1 MNRTLLLGASLAA
14 ALALGLPSFAQDK
27 ASQTFIKQA
36 IEANRAMV
44 EMGQLA
50 QKNGG
55 SEGVRSFG
63 QMLERDHKD
72 ALQKSTT
79 AANSLGVTPPTAP
92 NSKQKSMYERMS
104 KLTGTN
110 FDDAFVR
117 DMIADHKKDVSEY
130 ESEAKKNDAA
140 GSYAKEEL
148 PVMQKHL
155 QTAESLS
162 RAQTTGKR

>member
-1 MNRTLLLGASLAA
+1 MKTTLLLGAILAA
-14 ALALGLPSFAQDK
+14 ALALGSQSFAQDK

-36 IEANRAMV
+36 IEGNRAMV

-50 QKNGG
+50 QKNGK

-63 QMLERDHKD
+63 QMLEHDHKD

-79 AANSLGVTPPTAP
+79 AANSMGVTPPTAP
-92 NSKQKSMYERMS
+92 NSKQKSMYDRIS
-104 KLTGTN
+104 KLSGEK
-110 FDDAFVR
+110 FDDAFVS
-117 DMIADHKKDVSEY
+117 DMIAGHKKDVSEY
-130 ESEAKKNDAA
+130 EKEAKQNNAV
-140 GSYAKEEL
+140 GTYAKEEL

-155 QTAESLS
+155 QTAESLN

>member
-14 ALALGLPSFAQDK
+14 VLALGLPSFAQDK

-36 IEANRAMV
+36 IEANRAMM
-44 EMGQLA
+44 EMGKLA

-79 AANSLGVTPPTAP
+79 AANSWA
-92 NSKQKSMYERMS
+92 
-104 KLTGTN
+104 
-110 FDDAFVR
+110 
-117 DMIADHKKDVSEY
+117 
-130 ESEAKKNDAA
+130 
-140 GSYAKEEL
+140 
-148 PVMQKHL
+148 
-155 QTAESLS
+155 
-162 RAQTTGKR
+162 